1 MECEDQR
8 CSGQI
13 LGTVGTG
20 RRKLDDE
27 DVPPPELPPRPA
39 ACPRHAEHHRAQSSI
54 EGHLTKKRLKKY
66 VFLCT
71 VCGGLASLLGGL
83 FLGVYLILRSYTSS
97 LDYFETIPTYIPASM
112 LLLTGLGIMCLA
124 RRKNRY
130 AVLIK
135 LCGVCCLICAAT
147 CVLVTVTTTV
157 IHMSRLQSL
166 RECVYTTK
174 TQTCTCYSMLLESA
188 SERTDEG
195 AHYVFNSTP
204 DCEVIHGALYSCLRA
219 MFGLSVIGILVCI
232 FCCML
237 VYQLLSHER
246 KKMYWEQLEL
256 RCRYLY
262 GQPTRNQPV
271 ITPPQRCSHC
281 ACSQQFRYPVEG
293 TFDNRLWAGGRIG
306 NLYSPNP
313 VGDEP
318 AANSGGSGWAW
329 RLPWSRSD
337 NSQQVQQPSETRESV
352 GYNQPLNC
360 SSPDS
365 QYGFTTQG
373 VATVSSAT
381 SASYTMIE
389 APPQQVYQW
398 GPPPPYSDPNS
409 PRRACAPGPQHTC
422 PSRQGHAHEYLNIG
436 ETEHEE
442 SRTLR
447 GRRLGDSSSSSAKSD
462 ERNNQRI
469 EQSVSPRAKYQR
481 QPQTNPAPRK
491 RPDLTE
497 SEVYFA
503 DVSSCC
509 NGSVRNDSLLYDE
522 PLAPGENEAKLQ
534 RHPHGLSFRKDI
546 PPKQPRFGPDKN
558 LRSHIQESSKEFQK
572 IPEERGSP
580 EAYSEMAHDG
590 SEEDDPELVSFS
602 QRNEGRNRI
611 SDLTRSQCRNRMDL
625 SQMNQDFP
633 SPMSISSPSTG
644 SKDFFPDTN
653 NSDNGSADSVWSGCS
668 PDFLAPDA
676 QYETIPEHR
685 MRNESISGS
694 SKLSPSKR
702 RVLATQD
709 WHNYQEPEPV
719 VFIQNINSPRSPEV
733 KASKER
739 PRNSPRI
746 RRNDVNDKPGPFDP
760 DVGNFEPEMPDFCHI
775 SRCEKTGRENVTSS
789 QISNK
794 YNPNESSISNFD
806 RCGNLS
812 QNYYDDNLEQTT
824 NSPNNFQRYTNSEG
838 VHSPRHHYEEIKEN
852 MNTPHYETCTT
863 TCTSNVQQPFARHH
877 QQPQQQQQ
885 QQHHHSQQHHHQQQQ
900 QQHSSQQLQSQPP
913 PPQQQQHHHQQPINS
928 SQDFCTSSKKDGMT
942 INNTI
947 DSPKIFEKCIF
958 TNSALR
964 SSPECIALVDESQCS
979 HNDSSCR
986 CSLSLNKC
994 VTDDSNN

>member
-1 MECEDQR
+1 MEGYPVMQF
-8 CSGQI
+8 
-13 LGTVGTG
+13 VGY
-20 RRKLDDE
+20 R
-27 DVPPPELPPRPA
+27 LPTHQSLAPVRPRL
-39 ACPRHAEHHRAQSSI
+39 R
-54 EGHLTKKRLKKY
+54 KY

-97 LDYFETIPTYIPASM
+97 LDYFETIPTYIPAAM

-188 SERTDEG
+188 ADRTEEG

-262 GQPTRNQPV
+262 GQPRNQAV
-271 ITPPQRCSHC
+271 INPPQRCSHC
-281 ACSQQFRYPVEG
+281 ACSQQFRFPVES
-293 TFDNRLWAGGRIG
+293 TFENRLWASGRIG

-318 AANSGGSGWAW
+318 PQSSGWAW

-337 NSQQVQQPSETRESV
+337 NSHQTTPATQNRETV
-352 GYNQPLNC
+352 PYNQPLNC

-389 APPQQVYQW
+389 TPPTQVYQW

-409 PRRACAPGPQHTC
+409 PRRLC
-422 PSRQGHAHEYLNIG
+422 PSVTHNCASRQSHVQ
-436 ETEHEE
+436 ETYHNLQEVEHEE
-442 SRTLR
+442 PRSAR
-447 GRRLGDSSSSSAKSD
+447 GRRIGDSCSSSAKSE
-462 ERNNQRI
+462 ERNNQRM
-469 EQSVSPRAKYQR
+469 EEVVSPRIKYLR
-481 QPQTNPAPRK
+481 QTNPTPRK
-491 RPDLTE
+491 RAELSE

-522 PLAPGENEAKLQ
+522 PVTPEQEINKLRPQ
-534 RHPHGLSFRKDI
+534 AHPYRKDTPI
-546 PPKQPRFGPDKN
+546 KQPRYVPDK
-558 LRSHIQESSKEFQK
+558 SFHVQMQENKEFQK

-611 SDLTRSQCRNRMDL
+611 TDLSRSQCRNRMDL

-644 SKDFFPDTN
+644 SKDYFPDVA
-653 NSDNGSADSVWSGCS
+653 NSDNGSANSVWSGCS

-676 QYETIPEHR
+676 QYEAIPEHR
-685 MRNESISGS
+685 LRNEGINSTP
-694 SKLSPSKR
+694 KFSPSKR
-702 RVLATQD
+702 KGLQD
-709 WHNYQEPEPV
+709 WHNYQEPEPIL
-719 VFIQNINSPRSPEV
+719 FTQNVNSIRAEKIRDKRNAVNSPKLRREEKPCSFEQALSSLESDISELRNATRYDKRDRELNVKNPIISPT
-733 KASKER
+733 KYDNKILDSPLSKF
-739 PRNSPRI
+739 
-746 RRNDVNDKPGPFDP
+746 DK
-760 DVGNFEPEMPDFCHI
+760 
-775 SRCEKTGRENVTSS
+775 
-789 QISNK
+789 
-794 YNPNESSISNFD
+794 
-806 RCGNLS
+806 CGNLPQS
-812 QNYYDDNLEQTT
+812 YYEDHLS
-824 NSPNNFQRYTNSEG
+824 SPSESFQRYSNSDSLQ
-838 VHSPRHHYEEIKEN
+838 SPRHHYEEIRDH
-852 MNTPHYETCTT
+852 MNSPEYESCSTPRSKSRPHL
-863 TCTSNVQQPFARHH
+863 H
-877 QQPQQQQQ
+877 
-885 QQHHHSQQHHHQQQQ
+885 
-900 QQHSSQQLQSQPP
+900 
-913 PPQQQQHHHQQPINS
+913 S
-928 SQDFCTSSKKDGMT
+928 SQDFCLSNKKDPMT
-942 INNTI
+942 INNTV
-947 DSPKIFEKCIF
+947 DSPKLFEKRLF
-958 TNSALR
+958 TSTALR
-964 SSPECIALVDESQCS
+964 GSPECIALVDESQCS

-986 CSLSLNKC
+986 CSLNLNKC
-994 VTDDSNN
+994 VTDDPNH